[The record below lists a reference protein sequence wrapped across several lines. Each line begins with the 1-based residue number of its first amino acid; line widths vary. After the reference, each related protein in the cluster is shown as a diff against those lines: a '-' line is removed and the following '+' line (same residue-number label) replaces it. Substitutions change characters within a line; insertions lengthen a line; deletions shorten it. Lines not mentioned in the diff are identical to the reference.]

1 MLYIIQTVTVNI
13 PKTPNT
19 QTVLK
24 CKIAMIAEY
33 LVKYLKYCKIEVNIT
48 ELLFTDSVS
57 HPV

>member
-13 PKTPNT
+13 PKTPNSYESK
-19 QTVLK
+19 LA
-24 CKIAMIAEY
+24 KIAGY

-48 ELLFTDSVS
+48 ELLFTDSAS